1 MSLEDLKD
9 QIARQAHA
17 VQDFAERLKENM
29 DNTRRRHRLDHELD
43 VLFTELGI
51 EVYQRMR
58 ADEPVESSVTV
69 QDLVDRLADV
79 EMRLATDDGPA
90 TEPTAQDA

>member
-17 VQDFAERLKENM
+17 VQDFAERLKENV
-29 DNTRRRHRLDHELD
+29 DDTRRRHRLDHELD
-43 VLFTELGI
+43 LLFTELGI

-58 ADEPVESSVTV
+58 AEEPVESSVTV
-69 QDLVDRLADV
+69 QDLVDRLAEV
-79 EMRLATDDGPA
+79 EMRLAAGGEPGS
-90 TEPTAQDA
+90 EPTAQDA